1 MSMKM
6 TYDSL
11 SKSKTGPLNLTL
23 NTALVYEYE
32 YNGGMRFF
40 LVGEYKLN
48 INKLCR
54 LL

>member
-1 MSMKM
+1 MKM

-11 SKSKTGPLNLTL
+11 SKSKTGPFNLTL

-40 LVGEYKLN
+40 FFVVEYKLN
-48 INKLCR
+48 INKLC
-54 LL
+54 LLL